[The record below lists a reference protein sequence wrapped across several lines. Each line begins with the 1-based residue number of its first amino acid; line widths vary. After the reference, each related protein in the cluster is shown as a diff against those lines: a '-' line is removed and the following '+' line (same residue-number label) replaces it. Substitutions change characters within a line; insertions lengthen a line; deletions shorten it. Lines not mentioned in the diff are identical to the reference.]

1 MTDADLG
8 IIGGGFWGMTAAQ
21 MAVERGYDV
30 TIWDADHDLGASQVA
45 AGIIQ
50 LWWYESVTT
59 SKMLP
64 DWWDESYPEWA
75 VDWLDGRVNL
85 LDTGEL
91 YTSFQGKDGEFR
103 DDCYLIEECSQ
114 LLTLQPVTEK
124 EVGRISPTPQEDGPD
139 WAVHF
144 TGDREPPATC
154 DNLLVAAGAWTDDL
168 LRASDLPTVG
178 VEPLRGRALLVEPHD
193 YDEDPPRAYD
203 ETKDALPESIP
214 DSTPHT
220 IYPRPYSHLTLRPYR
235 DKYRFGDTTE
245 QDLGGN
251 EAELNRA
258 MKKAGEIVGDYDLAE
273 VQDGVRPVCDTI
285 TVEQIRSDLPSGV
298 VATGGH
304 RVGLLLAP
312 ICARRALRLLNL
324 W

>member
-1 MTDADLG
+1 MTDESVG

-21 MAVERGYDV
+21 MLDERGHDV

-64 DWWDESYPEWA
+64 EWWDESYPEWG
-75 VDWLDGRVNL
+75 VQWLDDHVNL

-91 YTSFQGKDGEFR
+91 YTSYQGKEGEFR

-114 LLTLQPVTEK
+114 LLELQPVTEA
-124 EVGRISPTPQEDGPD
+124 EVHEIQPPD
-139 WAVHF
+139 DHPEGKWTVYFQSERLAAEVD
-144 TGDREPPATC
+144 T
-154 DNLLVAAGAWTDDL
+154 LIVAAGAWTDDL
-168 LRASDLPTVG
+168 LRQSDLPEVG
-178 VEPLRGRALLVEPHD
+178 VEPLRGRALLLDPHE
-193 YDEDPPRAYD
+193 YDEEPPQHYD
-203 ETKDALPESIP
+203 ETKDDLPDSMP

-235 DKYRFGDTTE
+235 GLYRFGDTTE

-251 EAELNRA
+251 EAELTRA
-258 MKKAGEIVGDYDLAE
+258 MEKAGEIVGDYDLEE

-285 TVEQIRSDLPSGV
+285 TVQQIRSDLPSGV
-298 VATGGH
+298 VMTGGH

-312 ICARRALRLLNL
+312 ICARRALQLLNL